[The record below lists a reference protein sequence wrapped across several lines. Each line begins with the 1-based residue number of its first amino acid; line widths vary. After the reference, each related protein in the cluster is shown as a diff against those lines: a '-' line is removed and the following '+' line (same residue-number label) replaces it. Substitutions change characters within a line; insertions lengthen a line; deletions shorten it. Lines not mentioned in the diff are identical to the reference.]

1 MVEAFVE
8 NQQFEIQ
15 NQPSGL
21 KVNGK
26 DLSLDLLRV
35 NERLF
40 HILHANQSYDVFIQ
54 RVDAENKEVTLSI
67 NGKKTTVRIQ
77 SRIEK
82 LLKELGMEGAM
93 AKKLD
98 SLKAPMPGLV
108 HSWKVKEGDEV
119 KAGDPLLIL
128 EAMKMENVIKSP
140 GDAVVTKLHVA
151 AKASVEK
158 NALLIS
164 FG

>member
-8 NQQFEIQ
+8 NHQFEIQ
-15 NQPSGL
+15 NQEGSL
-21 KVNGK
+21 KVNGQA
-26 DLSLDLLRV
+26 LSLDLLRV

-40 HILHANQSYDVFIQ
+40 HILHENRSYDVFIQ
-54 RVDAENKEVTLSI
+54 RVDEEKKEVTLSI
-67 NGKKTTVRIQ
+67 NGKKTTVRLQ

-82 LLKELGMEGAM
+82 LLKELGMESAM
-93 AKKLD
+93 TKKLQ

-119 KAGDPLLIL
+119 KKGDPLLIL

-140 GDAVVTKLHVA
+140 GDAVVSKLHVA
-151 AKASVEK
+151 EKASVEK
-158 NALLIS
+158 NAMLIS